1 MGIKINSPT
10 AFASYDISVWL
21 PSVTPV
27 ALTATGTSRGAGTH
41 ESGNAWVPGPILR
54 SAAAGLVDEYHRVSG
69 KPRLDKHKLYV
80 SVSTSHLYHMLNLSF
95 DTAS

>member
-41 ESGNAWVPGPILR
+41 ESGNAWVPGPILC

-69 KPRLDKHKLYV
+69 KPQLDKHELYV
-80 SVSTSHLYHMLNLSF
+80 PVSTSLLYHMLDLSF